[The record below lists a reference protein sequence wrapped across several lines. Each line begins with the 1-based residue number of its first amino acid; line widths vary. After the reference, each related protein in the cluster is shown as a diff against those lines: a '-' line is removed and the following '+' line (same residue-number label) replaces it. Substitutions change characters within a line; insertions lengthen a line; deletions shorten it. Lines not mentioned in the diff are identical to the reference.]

1 MERILLVEP
10 NYGSKYPPIGLM
22 KIATYYENKGDFVE
36 FYKGKLASNRVKIFD
51 KIFIT
56 TMFTYHFDICIKTIK
71 HYVAIAGI
79 EKVLVGGIAATI
91 MPDKFLEKIPEL
103 NLLTKQLTSSNIL
116 GYADDI
122 NIDILE
128 LNYDILWDIAYEY
141 PAADSYFVYT
151 TRGCPRK
158 CSFCAVKTLEP
169 KFYECNNICEQIE
182 CVDKR
187 YGIKKNLLIMD
198 NNILYSDRFEST
210 INHIIEVGFGQ
221 ENNKSKK
228 NSKMKYYIQSIEE
241 RIKRGKQYEAVIDRI
256 KKEFLSLTFS
266 RINRQDK
273 EYYEPFIYLAQEG
286 NSKQLMDMILR
297 EKVTLSEA
305 FERYHFHTISRFVDF
320 NQGLDAR
327 LFTEEKAKNL
337 SKLALK
343 PCRIAFDNLQ
353 DKDVYLKAMK
363 MAVTYGIRN
372 FSNYLLYNYEDKPE
386 DLWERLR
393 LNVEFAQ
400 MYRELKISLFSFPM
414 KYSSVEYTDRSYIGQ
429 HWNKKYLRGLNVI
442 LNVTSGIVAK
452 EKDFFLRAYGRDIN
466 EFILILTMPDNFIR
480 YRDYFEKN
488 GRILNWKTEYNALS
502 QEEKQQLIH
511 IVERIVEEPNII
523 LKHYT
528 ERLDKVLAYY
538 SINKES
544 E

>member
-22 KIATYYENKGDFVE
+22 KIATYYEDKGDFVE
-36 FYKGKLASNRVKIFD
+36 FYKGKMTGSRVKTFD

-71 HYVAIAGI
+71 HYIAIVGT

-91 MPDKFLEKIPEL
+91 MPDKFLEKFPEL
-103 NLLTKQLTSSNIL
+103 NILTRQLTSSNIL
-116 GYADDI
+116 GYVDDI

-128 LNYDILWDIAYEY
+128 LNYDILWDISYEY
-141 PAADSYFVYT
+141 PAEDSYFVYT

-169 KFYECNNICEQIE
+169 KFYVCNNICEQIE

-210 INHIIEVGFGQ
+210 INHIIEVGFGR
-221 ENNKSKK
+221 ENNKLKK
-228 NSKMKYYIQSIEE
+228 NSKMKYYIKSIEE
-241 RIKRGKQYEAVIDRI
+241 RITRGKQYETVMDRVN
-256 KKEFLSLTFS
+256 KEFLSLTVS
-266 RINRQDK
+266 RINKVDR
-273 EYYEPFIYLAQEG
+273 EYFEPFIKLAQS
-286 NSKQLMDMILR
+286 NHSKQLLEMILR
-297 EKVTLSEA
+297 EKDNLSEA
-305 FERYHFHTISRFVDF
+305 FERYYFHKISRFVDF

-327 LFTEEKAKNL
+327 LFTEEKAEHL

-353 DKDVYLKAMK
+353 DKDVYLQAMK
-363 MAVTYGIRN
+363 MAVTHGIRN
-372 FSNYLLYNYEDKPE
+372 FSNYLLYNYEDRPE
-386 DLWERLR
+386 ELWERLR
-393 LNVEFAQ
+393 INVEFAER
-400 MYRELKISLFSFPM
+400 YRELKISLFSFPM

-452 EKDFFLRAYGRDIN
+452 EKDFFLRAYGNDTN
-466 EFILILTMPDNFIR
+466 EFFQILTMPDNFIR

-488 GRILNWKTEYNALS
+488 GLIKCWKMEYNALS
-502 QEEKQQLIH
+502 QEEKKLLIH

-523 LKHYT
+523 SKHYT
-528 ERLDKVLAYY
+528 EHLDKILLYY